1 MLGLALEP
9 SLVRRLHVIFQK
21 ASLRMKSVKEVINI
35 WLVRLPLWQ
44 YPKVGR
50 EVSVSWSWVV
60 KKQITKEIF
69 QK

>member
-1 MLGLALEP
+1 
-9 SLVRRLHVIFQK
+9 
-21 ASLRMKSVKEVINI
+21 MKSVKEVITI

-44 YPKVGR
+44 YPTVGR

-60 KKQITKEIF
+60 KKQIKKVQNFLSVVFETLCGGVYIHSKEIF

>member
-9 SLVRRLHVIFQK
+9 SIVTRLPVIFQK
-21 ASLRMKSVKEVINI
+21 ASLRMKYVKEVITI

-50 EVSVSWSWVV
+50 EVSVSWPWGSEKAD
-60 KKQITKEIF
+60 KKSTKF
-69 QK
+69 S